1 VGIQYWERRVRD
13 HGRRAVLNLGHSDE
27 EFERFTAW
35 QSDQLFPS
43 LRAQLRGDE
52 KSILDF
58 GCGAGRFTP
67 ELARLIG
74 GRAIGVDPIPRLLE
88 MASKAEGVEYKI
100 VRDGILPL
108 SDASIDA
115 AWICIVLSSITDPD
129 ALALSA
135 REIER
140 VLVPGGL
147 VFLVENVED
156 KPDKPTFCFRPES
169 FYRDLFGFAPLEHVH
184 SYDDLGETI
193 TVMAGRKR

>member
-1 VGIQYWERRVRD
+1 MSSLLARALRRARRIVLGPEKPVAGIQYWERRVRD

-35 QSDQLFPS
+35 QWDQLSPS

-88 MASKAEGVEYKI
+88 I
-100 VRDGILPL
+100 
-108 SDASIDA
+108 
-115 AWICIVLSSITDPD
+115 
-129 ALALSA
+129 
-135 REIER
+135 
-140 VLVPGGL
+140 PGGL
-147 VFLVENVED
+147 VFLADNVED

-169 FYRDLFGFAPLEHVH
+169 FYRDLFAFAPLERVH